1 MQFKYVAVYQN
12 RTIEGLIEAEDKKE
26 ALLKLRN
33 QNLTVI
39 HLEEV
44 SAKKKK
50 VSISFLERFTR
61 DLLQLLKAGLSID
74 KALLLIAE
82 SERKY
87 SKDLLKAY
95 NELIKGSPIYQALAT
110 TNLFPRDYIELIRAG
125 EESGNLIETLE
136 LLYNF
141 IHETN
146 EFRKSIL
153 NALIYPSFLI
163 FVTIT
168 SLVILSMYV
177 IPKFKLL
184 FETSD
189 VELPLVTKL
198 VFLLSDYLNYIFV
211 ITSIFLLMF
220 LLSIRLLIY
229 NTQARIFFERIII
242 KIPIIGKLILIY
254 DLIKVSNS
262 MYTLIKGGVPLDKAI
277 NIAKNIPSLSI
288 LRDLFNQLLNA
299 VLRGE
304 SISSV
309 LSKSVFIP
317 DVVVEIIKVGEE
329 SGELAGAWFQAYI
342 SMSDD
347 FQNTVRRII
356 TLLEPAVILI
366 TGLFV
371 GFIVFGMILG
381 VFTISG
387 SI

>member
-211 ITSIFLLMF
+211 ITSIFLLIF

>member
-1 MQFKYVAVYQN
+1 MQFKYLAVYQN
-12 RTIEGLIEAEDKKE
+12 RTIEGFIEAEDKKE

-44 SAKKKK
+44 AAKKRN
-50 VSISFLERFTR
+50 VSITFLERFTR

-82 SERKY
+82 SEKKY
-87 SKDLLKAY
+87 SQDLLKAY
-95 NELIKGSPIYQALAT
+95 NELIKGSPIFQALAT

-136 LLYNF
+136 LLHNF
-141 IHETN
+141 LHETN
-146 EFRKSIL
+146 EFRKNIL
-153 NALIYPSFLI
+153 NALIYPSFLM
-163 FVTIT
+163 FVTIA
-168 SLVILSMYV
+168 SLIILSMYV

-184 FETSD
+184 FEASE

-198 VFLLSDYLNYIFV
+198 VFLISDYLNYIF
-211 ITSIFLLMF
+211 IFTFSFLLIL
-220 LLSIRLLIY
+220 LLSIRILMYKAQTRKL
-229 NTQARIFFERIII
+229 FEHFII

-277 NIAKNIPSLSI
+277 NIAKNIPSLYT
-288 LRDLFNQLLNA
+288 LRELFNQLLNA

-309 LSKSVFIP
+309 LSKSTFIP

-347 FQNTVRRII
+347 FQTTVRRII

-387 SI
+387 SV